1 MTPHKNTFL
10 SKYGRR
16 VLALAAGL
24 LIVMGCS
31 WLATHRAAPPRP
43 SLDGIAEQMRRDPL
57 QWGKTERDASTL
69 VQDMRDNRLA
79 AVGVSANAILVS
91 TRTGEKYFVTDR
103 SATFSSSLL
112 LSQMRDG
119 KTGAFQVVWL
129 PDNGIGG
136 AARNGWLVALS
147 IVSILPGLLFPV
159 IILAALFYFMRRDV
173 AGARLLTNVPD
184 LTFNDVIGANAA
196 KAALA
201 DVTAYL
207 KDPGTFTQMGIRP
220 PCGILM
226 TGSPGVGKTRLA
238 QALARETGASFIAVT
253 GSYFSAKY
261 YGVGIKKAQHLFSLA
276 RKNAPCIIWIDE
288 ADGIG
293 ARTHSDSS
301 ASEAE
306 SNRVVNQVLA
316 EMDGFTRNAGVI
328 VIAAT
333 NHPDGMDE
341 AMRRPGRFDREV
353 RVALPDVRDREALFR
368 FYAKPMRVDEDQV
381 DFEQLARLTTGLSPA
396 TIAMISNQAGL
407 VARKAGAKHVTHA
420 DFREAIRIAR
430 MGELQGAEHALTGHE
445 RVRIARH
452 ESGHAIVAAALDMGV
467 LEEVTIVPRG
477 EALGAAFVS
486 KLTDKR
492 LYTEQD
498 LAHEIM
504 LLLGGRNAELLAFG
518 EASTG
523 AVQDLQAASAIA
535 FDAVS
540 KHGFNREG
548 HLFSLAALAPTHHG
562 SLLTDAVAKAN
573 ALLDECNA
581 RTRALLTEHATA
593 LDQLEKDL
601 LASETVTGEHV
612 RELIAEHRR
621 VTRDAA

>member
-1 MTPHKNTFL
+1 L
-10 SKYGRR
+10 
-16 VLALAAGL
+16 
-24 LIVMGCS
+24 
-31 WLATHRAAPPRP
+31 RA
-43 SLDGIAEQMRRDPL
+43 DQ
-57 QWGKTERDASTL
+57 
-69 VQDMRDNRLA
+69 LA
-79 AVGVSANAILVS
+79 AVGVTSSAILVS
-91 TRTGEKYFVTDR
+91 TRTGEKYYVTDK

-112 LSQMRDG
+112 LSQMKDG
-119 KTGAFQVVWL
+119 KAGAFQVVWL
-129 PDNGIGG
+129 PDNGIG
-136 AARNGWLVALS
+136 APARSGWIIALGVVS
-147 IVSILPGLLFPV
+147 IVPGLLFPV
-159 IILAALFYFMRRDV
+159 IILAGLVYFMRRDA
-173 AGARLLTNVPD
+173 AGARLLTNPPD

-201 DVTAYL
+201 DVMAYL
-207 KDPGTFTQMGIRP
+207 KDPGAFARMGVRP

-238 QALARETGASFIAVT
+238 QALAGETGASFIAVT

-261 YGVGIKKAQHLFSLA
+261 YGVGIKKAQHLFNLA

-293 ARTHSDSS
+293 ARTHSDST

-306 SNRVVNQVLA
+306 SNRVVNQVLS
-316 EMDGFTRNAGVI
+316 EMDGFTKNAGVI

-353 RVALPDVRDREALFR
+353 RVALPDIRDREALFR
-368 FYAKPMRVDEDQV
+368 FYGKPMKVDERDV

-407 VARKAGAKHVTHA
+407 VARKAGAKDVKHA

-430 MGELQGAEHALTGHE
+430 MGEPKGAEHALTGHE
-445 RVRIARH
+445 RVRVARH
-452 ESGHAIVAAALDMGV
+452 ESGHAIVAAVLEMGV

-523 AVQDLQAASAIA
+523 AVQDLQAASTIA

-540 KHGFNREG
+540 KHGFNKEG
-548 HLFSLAALAPTHHG
+548 HLFSLAALARTHHD
-562 SLLTDAVAKAN
+562 SLLSDAVGKAN
-573 ALLDECNA
+573 ALLDECNS
-581 RTRALLTEHATA
+581 RTRALLSEHATA
-593 LDQLEKDL
+593 LDCLEREL
-601 LASETVTGEHV
+601 LASETVTGERV
-612 RELIAEHRR
+612 RELIAENRR
-621 VTRDAA
+621 MAKDAA

>member
-24 LIVMGCS
+24 LIVTGGFWS
-31 WLATHRAAPPRP
+31 ATHRAAPSTR
-43 SLDGIAEQMRRDPL
+43 SLDGIAEEMRKDPL
-57 QWGKTERDASTL
+57 QWGKTEKDASTL

-79 AVGVSANAILVS
+79 SVGVTANAILVS

-119 KTGAFQVVWL
+119 KAGTFQVVWL
-129 PDNGIGG
+129 PDNGIGV
-136 AARNGWLVALS
+136 AARSGWLIALG
-147 IVSILPGLLFPV
+147 IVSIIPGLLLPV

-173 AGARLLTNVPD
+173 AGARLLRNAPD

-196 KAALA
+196 KAALE
-201 DVTAYL
+201 DVMAYL
-207 KDPGTFTQMGIRP
+207 KDPGTFARMGIRP

-238 QALARETGASFIAVT
+238 QALAGETGASFIAIT

-261 YGVGIKKAQHLFSLA
+261 YGVGIKKAQHLFNLA

-293 ARTHSDSS
+293 ARTHSDST

-316 EMDGFTRNAGVI
+316 EMDGFTKNAGVI

-353 RVALPDVRDREALFR
+353 RVALPDIRDREALFR
-368 FYAKPMRVDEDQV
+368 FYAKPMKVDERYV
-381 DFEQLARLTTGLSPA
+381 DFEQLAHLTTGLSPA

-407 VARKAGAKHVTHA
+407 VARKAGAKEVKHP

-430 MGELQGAEHALTGHE
+430 MGELKGAEHALTGHE
-445 RVRIARH
+445 RIRIARH
-452 ESGHAIVAAALDMGV
+452 ESGHAIVAAVLEMGV

-486 KLTDKR
+486 KLTDKQ

-498 LAHEIM
+498 LAHEMM

-523 AVQDLQAASAIA
+523 AVQDLQAASVIA

-540 KHGFNREG
+540 KHGFNKEG
-548 HLFSLAALAPTHHG
+548 HLFSLAALAQTHHD
-562 SLLTDAVAKAN
+562 SLLTDAVGKAN
-573 ALLDECNA
+573 ALLDECNS
-581 RTRALLTEHATA
+581 RTRTLLTEHAAA
-593 LDQLEKDL
+593 LDQLEREL
-601 LASETVTGEHV
+601 LASETVTGDRV
-612 RELIAEHRR
+612 RELIAENRR
-621 VTRDAA
+621 VVRDAA

>member
-1 MTPHKNTFL
+1 MTPHKNTLL
-10 SKYGRR
+10 SRYGRR
-16 VLALAAGL
+16 VWALAAAL
-24 LIVMGCS
+24 LIVIGTF
-31 WLATHRAAPPRP
+31 WLTSHRAPPPPP
-43 SLDGIAEQMRRDPL
+43 SLDGIAQQMRQDPM

-69 VQDMRDNRLA
+69 VQDMRENRLA

-91 TRTGEKYFVTDR
+91 TKSGEKYFVTDR
-103 SATFSSSLL
+103 SSTFSSSLL
-112 LSQMRDG
+112 LSQMKDG
-119 KTGAFQVVWL
+119 KAGSFQVVWL
-129 PDNGIGG
+129 PDNRVG
-136 AARNGWLVALS
+136 ATARNGWIIALS
-147 IVSILPGLLFPV
+147 IVSIIPGVLLPF
-159 IILAALFYFMRRDV
+159 IILIALFYFMRRDV
-173 AGARLLTNVPD
+173 AGATLLKNPPN
-184 LTFNDVIGANAA
+184 LTFNDVIGASAA
-196 KAALA
+196 KAALD

-207 KDPGTFTQMGIRP
+207 KDPGAFTQMGIRP

-238 QALARETGASFIAVT
+238 QALAGETGASFIAIT

-261 YGVGIKKAQHLFSLA
+261 YGVGIKKAQHLFNLA

-293 ARTHSDSS
+293 ARSHADSS

-333 NHPDGMDE
+333 NHPDGLDE

-353 RVALPDVRDREALFR
+353 RVTLPDVRDREALFR
-368 FYAKPMRVDEDQV
+368 FYARPMKVDERHI

-407 VARKAGAKHVTHA
+407 VARKAGAKEVRHA
-420 DFREAIRIAR
+420 DFREAIRITR
-430 MGELQGAEHALTGHE
+430 MGELKGAEHALNGHE

-452 ESGHAIVAAALDMGV
+452 ESGHAIVAAVLEMGV

-492 LYTEQD
+492 LYTELD
-498 LAHEIM
+498 LTHEIM

-540 KHGFNREG
+540 KHGFNKEG
-548 HLFSLAALAPTHHG
+548 HLFSLSALAPAHHH
-562 SLLTDAVAKAN
+562 SLLSDAVGKAN
-573 ALLDECNA
+573 ALLDDCNS
-581 RTRALLTEHATA
+581 RTRALLTEHAGA
-593 LDQLEKDL
+593 LDRLEREL
-601 LASETVTGEHV
+601 LASETVTGDRV
-612 RELIAEHRR
+612 RELIAEDRMMSR
-621 VTRDAA
+621 NAA

>member
-1 MTPHKNTFL
+1 MTPYKNTFL
-10 SKYGRR
+10 AKYGRR
-16 VLALAAGL
+16 VVALTTGL
-24 LIVMGCS
+24 LLVMGS
-31 WLATHRAAPPRP
+31 FWLATHRAAHPAP
-43 SLDGIAEQMRRDPL
+43 SLEGIAQAMRQDPL
-57 QWGKTERDASTL
+57 QWGKTEKDASAL
-69 VQDMRDNRLA
+69 VQDLRADQLA
-79 AVGVSANAILVS
+79 AVGVTSTAILVS
-91 TRTGEKYFVTDR
+91 TRTGEKYYVTDK

-112 LSQMRDG
+112 LSQMKDG
-119 KTGAFQVVWL
+119 KAGAFQVVWL
-129 PDNGIGG
+129 PDNGIG
-136 AARNGWLVALS
+136 APARSGWIIALGVASL
-147 IVSILPGLLFPV
+147 IPGLIFPV
-159 IILAALFYFMRRDV
+159 ILLAALIYFMRRDA
-173 AGARLLTNVPD
+173 AGARLLTNPPD
-184 LTFNDVIGANAA
+184 LRFDDVIGASAA

-201 DVTAYL
+201 DVMAYL
-207 KDPGTFTQMGIRP
+207 KDPDAFAHMGIRP

-238 QALARETGASFIAVT
+238 QALAGETGASFIAIT

-261 YGVGIKKAQHLFSLA
+261 YGVGIKKAQHLFNLA

-301 ASEAE
+301 ASESE

-316 EMDGFTRNAGVI
+316 EMDGFTKNAGVI

-333 NHPDGMDE
+333 NHPEGLDE

-353 RVALPDVRDREALFR
+353 RVALPDIRDREALFR
-368 FYAKPMRVDEDQV
+368 FYAKPMKVDESHV
-381 DFEQLARLTTGLSPA
+381 DFGQLARLTTGLSPA

-407 VARKAGAKHVTHA
+407 VARKAGAKDVKHA

-430 MGELQGAEHALTGHE
+430 MGELKGAEHALTGHE
-445 RVRIARH
+445 RLRIARH
-452 ESGHAIVAAALDMGV
+452 ESGHAIVAAVLDMGV

-477 EALGAAFVS
+477 DALGAAFVS

-535 FDAVS
+535 FDALS
-540 KHGFNREG
+540 KHGFIKEG
-548 HLFSLAALAPTHHG
+548 HLFSLAALARTHHD
-562 SLLTDAVAKAN
+562 SLLSDAVGKAN
-573 ALLDECNA
+573 AMLDECNS
-581 RTRALLTEHATA
+581 RTRALLTNHATA
-593 LDQLEKDL
+593 LDCLEREL
-601 LASETVTGEHV
+601 LASETVTGDRV
-612 RELIAEHRR
+612 RELVAENRR
-621 VTRDAA
+621 MAKDAA